1 MNLLAENSGYQANN
15 SVILRTLGNVK
26 TVMEFLYFL
35 YLHHYNSPLNTSPSQ
50 KQNVDFSA
58 EIDFDN
64 ILLHH
69 CF

>member
-26 TVMEFLYFL
+26 TVMEFLYLL